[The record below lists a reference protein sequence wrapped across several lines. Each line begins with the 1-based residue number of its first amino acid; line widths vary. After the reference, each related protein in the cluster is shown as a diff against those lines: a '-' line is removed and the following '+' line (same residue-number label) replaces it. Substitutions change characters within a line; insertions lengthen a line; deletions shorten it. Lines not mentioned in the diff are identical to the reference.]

1 MINSSKIK
9 KDYRKICHFCKC
21 KNSQMTVIHHEAF
34 YLTSFC
40 HLVIQE
46 IHKQKTQRGLYYR
59 HCYVI

>member
-1 MINSSKIK
+1 
-9 KDYRKICHFCKC
+9 
-21 KNSQMTVIHHEAF
+21 MTVIHHEAF